1 MTRASRTH
9 GARGPAARPA
19 PRPRRA
25 SRTNGAVPDTRSAR
39 GPARGVAH
47 RQAAASAARAG
58 NGRNGIAA
66 RSRADVFIPVEEAVR
81 RIRAGRMIIVV
92 DDADRENEGDLVFAA
107 QKATPALVNFALTHG
122 RGILCAP
129 MAPEVADRLG
139 LKLMVSTNTA
149 KFGTPFT
156 ESVDARKGT
165 TTGTSAFD
173 RARTLRA
180 LADPRTAPEDLV
192 RPGHV
197 FPLRAVPGGVLRRAG
212 HSEAAPDLCTL
223 AGLQPAAAVCEILEP
238 GGRMARLDGLRRFAR
253 THGLGILAIRDL
265 IAWRR
270 RRETL
275 VRKIVSV
282 PLPTAEGAFQLHL
295 YQCVLEGDHHVA
307 LVRGDVRRG
316 GPVLVRV
323 HSQCLTG
330 DVFGSQRCDCG
341 AQMRAA
347 LREIAKRGRGVFL
360 YLRQEGRGIGLAN
373 KLRAYA
379 LQDRG
384 LDTVEANAR
393 LGFGADLRDYGIGA
407 QILSDLGVRDIALMT
422 NNPRKIVGL
431 EAHGLSITE
440 RVPIVLPANRHNRR
454 YLAAKRDKLGHLLD
468 LELGET

>member
-1 MTRASRTH
+1 MLSTAPSGRTRT
-9 GARGPAARPA
+9 AARPA
-19 PRPRRA
+19 RTRAAARPARTPTAARGRRTAATPRPAR
-25 SRTNGAVPDTRSAR
+25 NGAAPRAVPTAR
-39 GPARGVAH
+39 QSGPFLTV
-47 RQAAASAARAG
+47 
-58 NGRNGIAA
+58 
-66 RSRADVFIPVEEAVR
+66 PEAVR
-81 RIRAGRMIIVV
+81 RIGAGRMIVVV
-92 DDADRENEGDLVFAA
+92 DDRQRENEGDLVFAA
-107 QKATPALVNFALTHG
+107 EKATPALVNFALTHG

-129 MAPEVADRLG
+129 MAPEAADRLG

-156 ESVDARKGT
+156 ESVDARTGT

-173 RARTLRA
+173 RARTLRV
-180 LADPRTAPEDLV
+180 LADPRTRPDNLV

-212 HSEAAPDLCTL
+212 HTEAAPDLCTL
-223 AGLQPAAAVCEILEP
+223 AGLRPVAAVCEILAP
-238 GGRMARLDGLRRFAR
+238 SGRMARMEALTRFAR
-253 THGLGILAIRDL
+253 AHGLGILTIRDL

-270 RRETL
+270 QREVL
-275 VRKIVSV
+275 VRRVVSV
-282 PLPTAEGAFQLHL
+282 PLPTAQGPFRLRL

-341 AQMRAA
+341 PQMQAA
-347 LREIAKRGRGVFL
+347 LAAIARRGRGVFL

-384 LDTVEANAR
+384 LDTVEANRR
-393 LGFGADLRDYGIGA
+393 LGFGPDLRDYGIGA
-407 QILSDLGVRDIALMT
+407 QILVDLGVREIELMT

-431 EAHGLSITE
+431 EAYGLSIVR
-440 RVPIVLPANRHNRR
+440 RVPIALPPTRHNRR
-454 YLAAKRDKLGHLLD
+454 YLATKRDKLGHLLD
-468 LELGET
+468 LDLGET